1 MLLVPALT
9 LWTMA
14 IVRLTAVV
22 DPRRAHLFRA
32 TVFAAAACTL
42 HIAPI
47 YYAVDPV
54 LGGHNT
60 VGLVLLLFLLTG
72 FWQFRAAILLAAFAD
87 NVRRRHQLALG
98 NSAMTVAGI
107 AVTVGFLTSHVDR
120 ADQNLPVTYGGQF
133 GMQVFLWTG
142 SLFILWA
149 CLDITFIL
157 HRYTASLHS
166 VTFRLGFWLI
176 GLGIAAF
183 CLTLVDRLLS
193 GMVTAAHDG
202 SNSPLSLLNMLN
214 GVAETSAVVLVGI
227 GVVLPRLGSPVN
239 HLQRDLQAR
248 LLLIKIHTTWR
259 QVTTGTDDVVL
270 NPNEISLL
278 DFLAVKPV
286 RRLHRRVIEVRDCE
300 FKRPERPLRPK
311 SLALVSHIEDTLIGR

>member
-9 LWTMA
+9 LWAMA
-14 IVRLTAVV
+14 IVRLTAIV
-22 DPRRAHLFRA
+22 DPRRSHLFRA

-42 HIAPI
+42 HLAPV

-72 FWQFRAAILLAAFAD
+72 FWQFRAAIMLAALTD
-87 NVRRRHQLALG
+87 NVRRRHQLAIG

-107 AVTVGFLTSHVDR
+107 AVTVGFLTSRVDR
-120 ADQNLPVTYGGQF
+120 TDQNLPVTYGDQF

-157 HRYTASLHS
+157 HRHTASLHA

-193 GMVTAAHDG
+193 GMVMAAHDSG
-202 SNSPLSLLNMLN
+202 NDPLSFLNSLN

-227 GVVLPRLGSPVN
+227 GIVLPRLGRPVK
-239 HLQRDLQAR
+239 HLLRDLQAR
-248 LLLIKIHTTWR
+248 LLLIEIHTTWR
-259 QVTTGTDDVVL
+259 QVTTGTSDVVL